1 MQNYPRPPSVVQP
14 PPPQQQGYGGYNHPP
29 QQPPT
34 YQQPPSYGGYAQ
46 QSQYGGYNP
55 PPQQQYG
62 QYGYGS
68 IYQPQ
73 IINHPL
79 KPFFDAVDT
88 DRSGKITWIE
98 LQKALTQPGGEFTGR
113 VFNERCARRLIKM
126 FDKNGNGEIDFEEF
140 VQLHQFLLQMKQGF
154 EFVDKDKSGTLS
166 FQEVSTAL
174 MQSGYR
180 IGINVVQ
187 KMFNMVDVQRKGF
200 LNFDGYIELCVF
212 VGSIRNAFQPRDIYR
227 NGTAM
232 FTFDQFLEACTEF
245 YV

>member
-113 VFNERCARRLIKM
+113 VFNERCR
-126 FDKNGNGEIDFEEF
+126 
-140 VQLHQFLLQMKQGF
+140 
-154 EFVDKDKSGTLS
+154 
-166 FQEVSTAL
+166 
-174 MQSGYR
+174 
-180 IGINVVQ
+180 
-187 KMFNMVDVQRKGF
+187 
-200 LNFDGYIELCVF
+200 C
-212 VGSIRNAFQPRDIYR
+212 
-227 NGTAM
+227 
-232 FTFDQFLEACTEF
+232 
-245 YV
+245 